1 MNILK
6 ILRDMVIYKNKMYK
20 WFNVERVGFIF
31 IKYINYRWV
40 FGSDVGN
47 SYSKRFL
54 VIFVFCVIKDNVL
67 SDCFDIF

>member
-1 MNILK
+1 MC
-6 ILRDMVIYKNKMYK
+6 K
-20 WFNVERVGFIF
+20 WFNVEKGSFIF
-31 IKYINYRWV
+31 NKYINYRWV